1 MNAFGK
7 FQESMRGAENHAAL
21 ICGTGNARVALSF
34 RDLDRDVN
42 SVAVQLLE
50 SGLNAG
56 DRVLLAVPVSVETYT
71 VMLALL
77 KTGMVVMFIEPAHN
91 ARQVAR
97 ILRSWPP
104 EAIVATKTVL
114 LLRFIAPELRR
125 IPRRFVVDGHSAGAT
140 SLFRRTNEQ
149 RGVAT
154 QSRSDA
160 DSALL
165 SFTSG
170 STGEPKPVVR
180 THGFLRQQLKVL
192 NQIAAT
198 GPGAVDFVAM
208 PMFVLF
214 NLANGV
220 TSVIPACE
228 MKNPGRANPRVVFE
242 QLRSESAHRMVAS
255 PALLARLAEYC
266 LRHRLTLPDMTCV
279 STGGGPV
286 SPDLP
291 GRIKRIAPRA
301 VVRMVY
307 GSTEAEP
314 IACID
319 DREISVTAGRRMRA
333 GAGLLVGKPVHGCD
347 VKVIRSQPGA
357 ALGPCTDQSF
367 KALQMRDGR
376 IGEITVSGKH
386 VLNSYA
392 DTSRNAATKIEVD
405 GRTWHRTGDAGYFD
419 DAGRIWL
426 VGRCTAA
433 IRDNRGTVYPFQ
445 VEFALA
451 GINGVR
457 RAALLSRNEGRVLV
471 LEPAGREFRSDC
483 ASAATCIADNH
494 IDSIVTVRRIPMDK
508 RHDAKID
515 YPTLERLLDGRW
527 ARFRL
532 DLVET
537 VSTVFRFSR
546 SSYRKIICYCK
557 YGRAGT
563 KVDQW
568 PMKMQ

>member
-1 MNAFGK
+1 MNAFDK
-7 FQESMRGAENHAAL
+7 FQESMRSAENHVAL
-21 ICGTGNARVALSF
+21 ICGTGNARVALSY

-42 SVAVQLLE
+42 SVAAQLLE
-50 SGLNAG
+50 SGLKAG
-56 DRVLLAVPVSVETYT
+56 DRVLLAVPVSVETYAI
-71 VMLALL
+71 MLALL
-77 KTGMVVMFIEPAHN
+77 KAGMVIMFIEPAHS

-104 EAIVATKTVL
+104 EAIVATKSVL

-125 IPRRFVVDGHSAGAT
+125 IPRRFVVDGDSAGAT
-140 SLFRRTNEQ
+140 ALFRNASGQ
-149 RGVAT
+149 RRVAV

-180 THGFLRQQLKVL
+180 THGFLRQQLKIL
-192 NQIAAT
+192 NRIADT
-198 GPGAVDFVAM
+198 DPCDVDFVAM

-220 TSVIPACE
+220 TSVIPACD
-228 MKNPGRANPRVVFE
+228 MKKPGRANPRVIFE
-242 QLRSESAHRMVAS
+242 QLCGERANRMVAS
-255 PALLARLAEYC
+255 PALLARLADYC

-291 GRIKRIAPRA
+291 GMIKRIAPQA
-301 VVRMVY
+301 LVRMVY

-319 DREISVTAGRRMRA
+319 DREVSVIAGRRMRA
-333 GAGLLVGKPVHGCD
+333 GAGLLVGKPVQGCD
-347 VKVIRSQPGA
+347 VSVIRSQPGA
-357 ALGPCTDQSF
+357 ALGPCTERSF
-367 KALQMRDGR
+367 KALKMPGGR
-376 IGEITVSGKH
+376 VGEITVSGKH

-392 DTSRNAATKIEVD
+392 DTSRNATTKIAVD

-419 DAGRIWL
+419 EAGQLWL
-426 VGRCTAA
+426 VGRCAAA
-433 IRDNRGTVYPFQ
+433 ISDSRGTVYPFQ

-457 RAALLSRNEGRVLV
+457 RAALISRNERRVLV
-471 LEPAGREFRSDC
+471 IEPAGREFRSDC
-483 ASAATCIADNH
+483 ASAAKCVADNH

-527 ARFRL
+527 TRL
-532 DLVET
+532 RLGLVET
-537 VSTVFRFSR
+537 VSRVFRFSR
-546 SSYRKIICYCK
+546 SLARKIICYCK
-557 YGRAGT
+557 YGRT
-563 KVDQW
+563 ESKVVRW
-568 PMKMQ
+568 PLKMQ